1 MCEMKKSITIP
12 IILSSFVEE
21 DEEEDIVPPYIEA
34 IVIKEELFLD
44 LRRQ

>member
-1 MCEMKKSITIP
+1 MKKSVTVP
-12 IILSSFVEE
+12 VILLSFVED
-21 DEEEDIVPPYIEA
+21 DEEEDVVPPYIEA